1 MGSVHPAVMGA
12 KLRRAWAGRG
22 RTGGR
27 GPSPDRAGRSLI
39 WPTGIAAPLA
49 MLAPAL
55 VVIPV
60 LGLLPGLVHGGGFDL
75 LAAFIQAAFTP
86 SLDPLVLGSALKG
99 LGITVGIALLGWA
112 ASVLLG
118 LALALAS
125 SRQVWTS
132 CCGHVWPANLLR
144 RLLALPRS
152 IHELLWGLLLLQVVG
167 LQPAVAIAA
176 IAIPYAALVA
186 RVLGDQIDALP
197 SGSLAALRCSG
208 VAAPQALLTAL
219 GPPLLP
225 GLLSYGGYRLECALR
240 SATLLGV
247 FGLGGLGTEL
257 KLCLQ
262 SLQFHELWTGLWLL
276 LAVMLLLET
285 GLGGLRR
292 RWLMP
297 RRLDLG
303 GASSGEPG
311 LAPRTAQAPGLG
323 IALAQSAPAGA
334 GLGSSNLSGGNLSVS
349 NRLSPEPRVSGPC
362 PAESSPGARG
372 LGLGLGLGGPKHS
385 LGRRGREMVLA
396 LVVLAPLLVWLAQA
410 MGVQPVA
417 LLHWQPLPNL
427 GAASWASVL
436 SLPWAQ
442 LVGTTLLLT
451 LVAAALAVGLAPLLL
466 LVIAPWPGARPLL
479 QLVWALARLW
489 PPPLSA
495 LLLLLLLKPGL
506 VTAALALGFH
516 NLGVL
521 GRLLLEASDDSP
533 APAELALKG
542 AGVGPRLALLYG
554 RFSGLAR
561 SYLAYGAYRA
571 DVILRESVVVGLVGA
586 AGLGTQLLESLS
598 SFAWDQL
605 LALLVVYA
613 LLTLVG
619 EDLSDRARRRLLGPA

>member
-1 MGSVHPAVMGA
+1 MAAWIPAIGSRI
-12 KLRRAWAGRG
+12 RRALAGRA
-22 RTGGR
+22 GGKR
-27 GPSPDRAGRSLI
+27 GSPDRAKIAQNG
-39 WPTGIAAPLA
+39 PTGVAAPLA
-49 MLAPAL
+49 MVAPAL
-55 VVIPV
+55 VLIPV
-60 LGLLPGLVHGGGFDL
+60 LLLLPGLVHGGGIDL
-75 LAAFIQAAFTP
+75 LKAFLQAAFTP
-86 SLDPLVLGSALKG
+86 SLDPLVLGSAISG
-99 LGITVGIALLGWA
+99 LGVTVGIALLGWA
-112 ASVLLG
+112 ASGLLG

-125 SRQVWTS
+125 SRQVWSS
-132 CCGHVWPANLLR
+132 CCGQVWPANLLR
-144 RLLALPRS
+144 RLLAVPRS
-152 IHELLWGLLLLQVVG
+152 IHELLWGLLLLQLIG

-186 RVLGDQIDALP
+186 RVLSDQIDALP
-197 SGSLAALRCSG
+197 SGALVALRCGG

-262 SLQFHELWTGLWLL
+262 SLEFHQLWTGLWLL

-285 GLGGLRR
+285 GLAGLRR

-297 RRLDLG
+297 RRL
-303 GASSGEPG
+303 
-311 LAPRTAQAPGLG
+311 
-323 IALAQSAPAGA
+323 
-334 GLGSSNLSGGNLSVS
+334 
-349 NRLSPEPRVSGPC
+349 
-362 PAESSPGARG
+362 
-372 LGLGLGLGGPKHS
+372 GLGGLTTTPLGPES
-385 LGRRGREMVLA
+385 GAGTRGMGPTPRRDDLGRRGREMVLA
-396 LVVLAPLLVWLAQA
+396 LVVLGPLLVWLARA
-410 MGVQPVA
+410 MDVHPLA

-436 SLPWAQ
+436 ALPWPQ
-442 LVGTTLLLT
+442 LVGSTLLLT
-451 LVAAALAVGLAPLLL
+451 LVAAGLAVGLAPLLL
-466 LVIAPWPGARPLL
+466 LLIAPWPWARPLL
-479 QLVWALARLW
+479 QLAWALARLW

-516 NLGVL
+516 NLGIL
-521 GRLLLEASDDSP
+521 GRLLLEASDDRQ
-533 APAELALKG
+533 APAEIALLG

-561 SYLAYGAYRA
+561 SYLAYGAYRS

-619 EDLSDRARRRLLGPA
+619 EDLSDRARLQLLAPA

>member
-1 MGSVHPAVMGA
+1 MV
-12 KLRRAWAGRG
+12 
-22 RTGGR
+22 
-27 GPSPDRAGRSLI
+27 
-39 WPTGIAAPLA
+39 
-49 MLAPAL
+49 APAL

-75 LAAFIQAAFTP
+75 LAEFIQAAFTP
-86 SLDPLVLGSALKG
+86 SLDPLVLGSALQG

-112 ASVLLG
+112 ASALVG

-186 RVLGDQIDALP
+186 RVLGDQLDALP

-225 GLLSYGGYRLECALR
+225 SLLSYGGYRLECALR

-297 RRLDLG
+297 RRLELG
-303 GASSGEPG
+303 SPSSEGPRLKPGAGQEPGSGRALAPWMPMGPG
-311 LAPRTAQAPGLG
+311 LA
-323 IALAQSAPAGA
+323 
-334 GLGSSNLSGGNLSVS
+334 SSNSA
-349 NRLSPEPRVSGPC
+349 RTGPL
-362 PAESSPGARG
+362 PSTPLAPQSSPGARG
-372 LGLGLGLGGPKHS
+372 LGWTLPKDR

-396 LVVLAPLLVWLAQA
+396 LGVLAPLLVWLAGA
-410 MGVQPVA
+410 MGVNPVA
-417 LLHWQPLPNL
+417 LLHWQALPNL
-427 GAASWASVL
+427 GGASWASVL
-436 SLPWAQ
+436 TLPWPQ
-442 LVGTTLLLT
+442 LVGTTLVLT
-451 LVAAALAVGLAPLLL
+451 LVAAALAVGLAPVML

-479 QLVWALARLW
+479 QLAWALARLW

-516 NLGVL
+516 NLGIL
-521 GRLLLEASDDSP
+521 GRLLLEASDDVP
-533 APAELALKG
+533 APAELALKA

>member
-1 MGSVHPAVMGA
+1 MPQNG
-12 KLRRAWAGRG
+12 
-22 RTGGR
+22 
-27 GPSPDRAGRSLI
+27 
-39 WPTGIAAPLA
+39 PTGVAAPLA
-49 MLAPAL
+49 MVAPAL
-55 VVIPV
+55 VLIPV
-60 LGLLPGLVHGGGFDL
+60 LLLLPGLVHGGGIDL
-75 LAAFIQAAFTP
+75 LKAFLQAAFTP
-86 SLDPLVLGSALKG
+86 SLDPLVLGSAISG
-99 LGITVGIALLGWA
+99 LGVTVGIALLGWA
-112 ASVLLG
+112 ASGLLG

-125 SRQVWTS
+125 SRQVWSS
-132 CCGHVWPANLLR
+132 CCGQVWPANLLR
-144 RLLALPRS
+144 RLLAVPRS
-152 IHELLWGLLLLQVVG
+152 IHELLWGLLLLQLIG

-186 RVLGDQIDALP
+186 RVLSDQIDALP
-197 SGSLAALRCSG
+197 SGALVALRCGG

-262 SLQFHELWTGLWLL
+262 SLEFHQLWTGLWLL

-285 GLGGLRR
+285 GLAGLRR

-297 RRLDLG
+297 RRL
-303 GASSGEPG
+303 
-311 LAPRTAQAPGLG
+311 
-323 IALAQSAPAGA
+323 
-334 GLGSSNLSGGNLSVS
+334 
-349 NRLSPEPRVSGPC
+349 
-362 PAESSPGARG
+362 
-372 LGLGLGLGGPKHS
+372 GLGGLTTTPLGPES
-385 LGRRGREMVLA
+385 GAGTRGMGPTPRRDDLGRRGREMVLA
-396 LVVLAPLLVWLAQA
+396 LVVLGPLLVWLARA
-410 MGVQPVA
+410 MDVHPLA

-436 SLPWAQ
+436 ALPWPQ
-442 LVGTTLLLT
+442 LVGSTLLLT
-451 LVAAALAVGLAPLLL
+451 LVAAGLAVGLAPLLL
-466 LVIAPWPGARPLL
+466 LLIAPWPWARPLL
-479 QLVWALARLW
+479 QLAWALARLW

-521 GRLLLEASDDSP
+521 GRLLLEASDDPP
-533 APAELALKG
+533 APAELALQG

-619 EDLSDRARRRLLGPA
+619 EDLSDRARLQLLAPA